1 MRPDASVAI
10 PMIETLVY
18 LLGAGLVGA
27 ATALL
32 LLRWFGKEAVRLRA
46 EIFRSKDG
54 QWYFR
59 LLARNNEP
67 IAQSEGYARKQSARD
82 TLRLVPGLEEITE
95 EDEEPEV

>member
-1 MRPDASVAI
+1 MRPGVSVKMTEL
-10 PMIETLVY
+10 MI
-18 LLGAGLVGA
+18 LGAGILGA
-27 ATALL
+27 LLLLRWL

-67 IAQSEGYARKQSARD
+67 IAQSEAYTRKQSARD

-95 EDEEPEV
+95 EDGEDEE

>member
-1 MRPDASVAI
+1 MSEALTAFGAGF
-10 PMIETLVY
+10 
-18 LLGAGLVGA
+18 LGAGVA
-27 ATALL
+27 WL

-67 IAQSEGYARKQSARD
+67 IAQSEAYTRKQSARD
-82 TLRLVPGLEEITE
+82 TLKLVPGLEGITE
-95 EDEEPEV
+95 EEEE